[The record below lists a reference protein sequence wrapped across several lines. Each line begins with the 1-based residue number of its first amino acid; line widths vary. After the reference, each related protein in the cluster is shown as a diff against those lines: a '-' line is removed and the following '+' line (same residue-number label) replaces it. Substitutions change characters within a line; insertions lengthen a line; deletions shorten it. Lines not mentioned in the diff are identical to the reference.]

1 MQPAN
6 LSKVHVS
13 DLSSKMRSKKEMYFF
28 LVNDCSAYMPPLVTT
43 NIYFF
48 KSILRG
54 TKDVCK
60 AFVSDCFDF

>member
-48 KSILRG
+48 K
-54 TKDVCK
+54 
-60 AFVSDCFDF
+60 